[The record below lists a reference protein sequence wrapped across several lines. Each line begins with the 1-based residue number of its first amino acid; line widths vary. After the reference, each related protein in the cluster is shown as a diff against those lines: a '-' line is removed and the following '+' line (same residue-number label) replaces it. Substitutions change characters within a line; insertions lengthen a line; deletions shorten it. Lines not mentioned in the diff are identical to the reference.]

1 MAAAGLGTRREVEG
15 LIRAGRV
22 QVNGVLADDPALKV
36 AYGDAV
42 LLDGEQLRASPRAA
56 VLLHKPSGS
65 PAEIVHPP
73 ELHVVMPLRRIERGV
88 ELLLA
93 DEELARRIA
102 NPRHPQPQ
110 LRDGRTRVAYAG
122 LGVDDLEP
130 GEWRPLGHKE
140 LERLRRSVRLPPR

>member
-1 MAAAGLGTRREVEG
+1 MQVAGAV
-15 LIRAGRV
+15 
-22 QVNGVLADDPALKV
+22 ADDPARKV
-36 AYGDAV
+36 IHGEPV
-42 LLDGEQLRASPRAA
+42 LLDGEEVRAAPQAA
-56 VLLHKPSGS
+56 VLLHKPAHAG
-65 PAEIVHPP
+65 AEIVHPP
-73 ELHVVMPLRRIERGV
+73 TLHVVMPLRRIESGA

-93 DEELARRIA
+93 DEALARRIA

-110 LRDGRTRVAYAG
+110 LRDGRMRVAYAG